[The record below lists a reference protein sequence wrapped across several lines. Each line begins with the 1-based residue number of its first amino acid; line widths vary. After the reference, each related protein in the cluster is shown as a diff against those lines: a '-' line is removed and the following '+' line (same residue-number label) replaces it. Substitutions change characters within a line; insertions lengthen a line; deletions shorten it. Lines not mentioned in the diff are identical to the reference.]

1 MLFLYCSGSLA
12 ILWLEVKWIEKKTQ
26 ITCTWALPLPHSLF
40 PLLAIITFL
49 MFIYE
54 EQTLLKSL
62 YACCIINRTKQTRIF
77 NFYSREKVDSDW
89 RISLDHHRLLTELAD
104 IIVDIAASKLPCM
117 VYEKHRVAVV
127 FLLLVCRLS
136 VLHYLHVNVEKQSC
150 CKTHII
156 CIALLLQN
164 HFSGHIL
171 LFLFTFST

>member
-1 MLFLYCSGSLA
+1 MNQ
-12 ILWLEVKWIEKKTQ
+12 KEKKTQ

-40 PLLAIITFL
+40 PLLAIIMLL
-49 MFIYE
+49 MFMYE

-62 YACCIINRTKQTRIF
+62 YACCIINRIKQIRIF
-77 NFYSREKVDSDW
+77 SFYCREKVIVDSDW
-89 RISLDHHRLLTELAD
+89 RISLDHHRLLAELAD

-127 FLLLVCRLS
+127 FLLLVCWLS
-136 VLHYLHVNVEKQSC
+136 VLHYLQVNVEKQSC

-164 HFSGHIL
+164 HFSSHIL
-171 LFLFTFST
+171 LSLFTFST